1 MILQYIFIIQKNLK
15 IIGERNLTIIILYIL
30 NFGSG
35 KGGFIAKL
43 ASENLNI
50 NYIAIDMV
58 EAMLGL
64 ANRAITNEYKEK
76 DLKLDNIL
84 LVRQNIDYI
93 DKMLG
98 KKDKIDRIYVNFCNP
113 WPRGKH
119 NKRRLTHYSKLKMYT
134 NFLTKNGEIYFKTDD
149 DDLFN
154 DTNRYL
160 EEENFK
166 IIDSTVDLGV
176 KDIFNPNIETEHER
190 MFKNANLKIKALIAR
205 GGKND

>member
-1 MILQYIFIIQKNLK
+1 
-15 IIGERNLTIIILYIL
+15 
-30 NFGSG
+30 
-35 KGGFIAKL
+35 
-43 ASENLNI
+43 
-50 NYIAIDMV
+50 MV

-64 ANRAITNEYKEK
+64 ANRSINNEYKVK
-76 DLKLDNIL
+76 DIKLENIL

-190 MFKNANLKIKALIAR
+190 MFTEQGIKTKYIILQNN
-205 GGKND
+205 K